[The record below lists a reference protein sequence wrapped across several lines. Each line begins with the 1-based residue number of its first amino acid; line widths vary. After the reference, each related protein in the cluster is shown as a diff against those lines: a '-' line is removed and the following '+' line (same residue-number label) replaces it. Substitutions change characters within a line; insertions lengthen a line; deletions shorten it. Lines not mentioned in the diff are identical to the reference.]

1 MENDA
6 ETAEISEESSN
17 CENEN
22 VAVAKVDVDDEL
34 YPGEL
39 HYLEI
44 DGKIVFTCF

>member
-6 ETAEISEESSN
+6 ETAEISE
-17 CENEN
+17 
-22 VAVAKVDVDDEL
+22 VDVDDEL